1 MDTKI
6 LQILYGSDEKVVDVT
21 EIIKQKLKDNLTFT
35 IPSGDHERAE
45 LFGDPIP
52 FTLKRIY
59 IKKDNF
65 TESYSKNVSLTFN
78 KNFEITVDKT
88 IKSAVVS
95 IAKFE
100 KDYIVDFVKYH
111 LLLGFTKIFI
121 YDNEDTPV
129 YQELFKENKD
139 VTVIHF
145 PGNSYYKAV
154 QYAALEHFISNYI
167 NQFTHV
173 AHIDIDEYIV
183 LKQHRFIHDFIKE
196 YIVDDC
202 AGIAMNWRHF
212 GSNGNS
218 KNGLPD
224 IFRFTKCE
232 HSGNTHIKTI
242 FDVSAYAG
250 WSTCHCVAT
259 QPGKYIKTTRG
270 DIVIDNHNEKIDFN
284 VIQLNHYKS
293 KTFREFEFIRTRGR
307 ADLLI
312 QPEEDVLESFNKYNL
327 NEIEDYTAAIFYSG
341 SLTNFLNVYN
351 SEQLEGY
358 CEQVPQQLTDL
369 KMLLE
374 KLKPRNILEI
384 GFNGGHS
391 SNFFLEN
398 SQANIVSFD
407 LNEHSYVKYGKI
419 YIDTLYENRH
429 TLITG
434 DSTKTIPEYH
444 HSKFDLIFIDGGHT
458 YNVSKL
464 DLENCKRLA
473 DPNTIVIMD
482 DTCFNNS
489 WLAPWN
495 VGPNKA
501 WLEAKSKNFIKENFT
516 ADYSIGRGMSWGL
529 YNFKL

>member
-1 MDTKI
+1 MDT
-6 LQILYGSDEKVVDVT
+6 QILYGSDEKVVDVT
-21 EIIKQKLKDNLTFT
+21 DIIKQQLKSSLTFT

-45 LFGDPIP
+45 LFGDPAP

-59 IKKDNF
+59 VKRDNF
-65 TESYSKNVSLTFN
+65 TESHSKNVTLTFN
-78 KNFEITVDKT
+78 QDFEITVEKT
-88 IKSAVVS
+88 VKSAVVS

-100 KDYIVDFVKYH
+100 KDYIVDFVRYH
-111 LLLGFTKIFI
+111 LLVGFTKIFI

-129 YQELFKENKD
+129 YQELFKNYGDK

-145 PGNSYYKAV
+145 PGNSYHKAV
-154 QYAALEHFISNYI
+154 QYAALEHFINNYI
-167 NQFTHV
+167 NEFTHV

-183 LKQHRFIHDFIKE
+183 LKQHKHIHDFIKE
-196 YIVDDC
+196 YMVDDC

-212 GSNGNS
+212 GSNGYKS
-218 KNGLPD
+218 KTGLPD

-232 HSGNTHIKTI
+232 DLGNTHIKTI

-270 DIVIDNHNEKIDFN
+270 DIVIDNHNEKIDFS

-293 KTFREFEFIRTRGR
+293 KTYREFQFIRTRGR

-312 QPEEDVLESFNKYNL
+312 QPQEDVVESFNKYNL

-351 SEQLEGY
+351 SEEIEGY

-369 KMLLE
+369 KMLLQ

-384 GFNGGHS
+384 GFNGAHS

-398 SQANIVSFD
+398 SQANVVSFD
-407 LNEHSYVKYGKI
+407 LNEHGYVKYGKI

-434 DSTKTIPEYH
+434 DSTKCVPEYH

-458 YNVSKL
+458 HNISKT
-464 DLENCKRLA
+464 DLHNCKRLA
-473 DPNTIVIMD
+473 HPSTIVIMD
-482 DTCFNNS
+482 DTCFNRS
-489 WLAPWN
+489 WLANWN
-495 VGPNKA
+495 IGPNKA
-501 WLEAKSKNFIKENFT
+501 WTEAKNSGLVKEIAT
-516 ADYSIGRGMSWGL
+516 VDYTNGRGMSWGV
-529 YNFKL
+529 YNFKG